1 MEGQK
6 KSPPGRLF
14 GRKQGKSPQERSAE
28 FDDIQSRLKQ
38 EAADRREAARKAAS
52 GEGSDKSGD

>member
-28 FDDIQSRLKQ
+28 FDDIQSRLKE
-38 EAADRREAARKAAS
+38 EAAARRQAAQKPAGGDAA
-52 GEGSDKSGD
+52 DKSGD